1 VAERARRARRG
12 YPCRRGGLVRFA
24 ADGGIM
30 TATKTVRRGWVQLA
44 ILGTFALTSVVGC
57 GGVRRIPVSGAVT
70 VDDQPLNGGYLVFT
84 PDTAKGNT
92 HRISCTSPI
101 KDGRYN
107 LETNGVSRPDSGP
120 GVPLGWYKVTF
131 RILVESTKKHPQAPI
146 NVNEKYKNVETTP
159 LSVEVKDNPE
169 PGAYDFKLTK

>member
-1 VAERARRARRG
+1 MAKKM
-12 YPCRRGGLVRFA
+12 VRP
-24 ADGGIM
+24 
-30 TATKTVRRGWVQLA
+30 GWLPLA
-44 ILGTFALTSVVGC
+44 ILGAFAVASVVGC
-57 GGVRRIPVSGAVT
+57 GGVRRIPVSGTVT

-92 HRISCTSPI
+92 HRISCTSPV
-101 KDGRYN
+101 KGGRYN
-107 LETNGVSRPDSGP
+107 LETNGVTRADSGS

-131 RILVESTKKHPQAPI
+131 RILVEGTKKHPQAPI
-146 NVNEKYKNVETTP
+146 TVNDKFKNVETTP